1 MARPDALPISA
12 PLSGEPR
19 EGDRLLQRL
28 ARHPRRIEL
37 HRDRALLRVAGTG
50 DELYGRPDAL
60 GRDPRKGQG
69 DARRQIRPARFPR
82 HRLVGGRDADRGARG
97 RDRPLGGATNRL
109 TPARPAPPAIPPPP
123 SFPRTREPRF
133 SFSAPSRLS
142 VRYSRFPPIR
152 GASF

>member
-82 HRLVGGRDADRGARG
+82 HHLVGGTPPDRRARG
-97 RDRPLGGATNRL
+97 LDRPLGGGATRL
-109 TPARPAPPAIPPPP
+109 QPPRPSPPGLPPPLYFPHTRDTTLPFLPHSPP
-123 SFPRTREPRF
+123 SLQYHPF
-133 SFSAPSRLS
+133 
-142 VRYSRFPPIR
+142 YKNH
-152 GASF
+152 